1 MQAKRRK
8 MYEEITMF
16 SKRNNAIHYSHPTNP
31 IPFLRKSYPIA
42 HRKLGQ
48 TTFQRTTSQL
58 NMLVLVISVHIARG

>member
-1 MQAKRRK
+1 ML
-8 MYEEITMF
+8 YTTHILPTL
-16 SKRNNAIHYSHPTNP
+16 SH
-31 IPFLRKSYPIA
+31 FYVKSYPIA